1 MFFIF
6 FKSLVLPNFFLYLQ
20 GTCANTKKCISMS
33 KRIVT
38 FGEILLRLSPPSHLR
53 LTQASSFDLYYGCAE
68 ANVAASLSKFGFP
81 VKFITAV
88 PSNELG
94 ESALSMLR
102 SFGVD
107 PVATIQGKRLGIY
120 YFEQGASERPGKV
133 VYDRE
138 DSSFSTLKTGMIDWR
153 TIFKKA
159 NWFHWSG
166 ITPSLSPDL
175 ANLCKEA
182 LEVAEEM
189 GLTISADLN
198 YRPKLW
204 QYGKKANEI
213 MPDLVKH
220 CDLLLGGVD
229 ESEKVLG
236 VPKNEGDTEEVVF
249 ANWMKAFPKLKN
261 IVSTH
266 RMDANASSNGISASL
281 WNGKNL
287 LHSRRYNISH
297 IIDRIGAGDAFMAG
311 MIYGLITWP
320 EDHQTALEFAVAAT
334 CLKHSISGD
343 INLATVDEIKA
354 LMGGSG
360 GGRVSR

>member
-1 MFFIF
+1 
-6 FKSLVLPNFFLYLQ
+6 
-20 GTCANTKKCISMS
+20 MS

-53 LTQASSFDLYYGCAE
+53 LTQATSFDLYYGCAE
-68 ANVAASLSKFGFP
+68 ANVAASLSKFGLP

-88 PSNELG
+88 PANELG
-94 ESALSMLR
+94 ESSLSMLR

-107 PVATIQGKRLGIY
+107 PIAQTIGKRLGIY

-138 DSSFSTLKTGMIDWR
+138 DSSFSTLRTGMIDWR
-153 TIFKKA
+153 AIFKKA
-159 NWFHWSG
+159 HWFHWSG
-166 ITPSLSPDL
+166 ITPSLSQDL
-175 ANLCKEA
+175 ADLCKEA
-182 LEVAEEM
+182 LEVATEM

-236 VPKNEGDTEEVVF
+236 VARNESDTEEVVF
-249 ANWMKAFPKLKN
+249 ANWMKAYPNLKN

-266 RMDANASSNGISASL
+266 RMDANASSNAISASL
-281 WNGKNL
+281 WNGEKL
-287 LHSRRYNISH
+287 LHSQRYNISH

-320 EDHQTALEFAVAAT
+320 EDHQIALEFAVAAT

-343 INLATVDEIKA
+343 INLATVEEIKA
-354 LMGGSG
+354 LVGGSG

>member
-1 MFFIF
+1 
-6 FKSLVLPNFFLYLQ
+6 
-20 GTCANTKKCISMS
+20 
-33 KRIVT
+33 
-38 FGEILLRLSPPSHLR
+38 
-53 LTQASSFDLYYGCAE
+53 
-68 ANVAASLSKFGFP
+68 
-81 VKFITAV
+81 
-88 PSNELG
+88 
-94 ESALSMLR
+94 
-102 SFGVD
+102 
-107 PVATIQGKRLGIY
+107 
-120 YFEQGASERPGKV
+120 
-133 VYDRE
+133 
-138 DSSFSTLKTGMIDWR
+138 
-153 TIFKKA
+153 
-159 NWFHWSG
+159 
-166 ITPSLSPDL
+166 
-175 ANLCKEA
+175 
-182 LEVAEEM
+182 
-189 GLTISADLN
+189 
-198 YRPKLW
+198 
-204 QYGKKANEI
+204 

>member
-1 MFFIF
+1 M
-6 FKSLVLPNFFLYLQ
+6 
-20 GTCANTKKCISMS
+20 

-53 LTQASSFDLYYGCAE
+53 LTQATSFDLYYGCAE
-68 ANVAASLSKFGFP
+68 ANVAASLAKFGLP

-88 PSNELG
+88 PANELG
-94 ESALSMLR
+94 ESSLSMLR
-102 SFGVD
+102 SFGVN
-107 PVATIQGKRLGIY
+107 PVAAIQGKRLGIY

-138 DSSFSTLKTGMIDWR
+138 DSSFSTLRKGMIDWE
-153 TIFKKA
+153 TIFKDA
-159 NWFHWSG
+159 DWFHWSG
-166 ITPSLSPDL
+166 ITPSLSLEL
-175 ANLCKEA
+175 ADLCKEA
-182 LEVAEEM
+182 LVVAENM

-198 YRPKLW
+198 YRPTLW
-204 QYGKKANEI
+204 KYGKNANEI

-220 CDLLLGGVD
+220 CDLLLGGID

-236 VPKNEGDTEEVVF
+236 VNKSEGDAEEVVF
-249 ANWMKAFPKLKN
+249 SNWMKAFPKLKN
-261 IVSTH
+261 IVSTQ
-266 RMDANASSNGISASL
+266 RMNANASSNGVSATL
-281 WNGKNL
+281 WNGSVL
-287 LHSRRYNISH
+287 LHSQVYNVSH

-311 MIYGLITWP
+311 IIYGLITWS

-343 INLATVDEIKA
+343 INLATVTEIKA
-354 LMGGSG
+354 LMSGSG